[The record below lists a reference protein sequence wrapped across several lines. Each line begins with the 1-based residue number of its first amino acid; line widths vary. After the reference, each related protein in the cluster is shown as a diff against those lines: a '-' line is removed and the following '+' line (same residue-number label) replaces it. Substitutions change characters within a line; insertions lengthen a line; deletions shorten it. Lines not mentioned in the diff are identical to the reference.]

1 MGVIN
6 DIYNIHNNR
15 IGIWIDNRM
24 DTRQSNER
32 ETRFRKLDENSIH
45 SNMAYRSTNIFRW
58 IFQST

>member
-32 ETRFRKLDENSIH
+32 ETRFRKLDENSIY